1 MEIKNY
7 KIIGRSKDTNRKRTI
22 EIKAISKEQALQT
35 ANEKGLGEIIEVIQ
49 FERLPTENQIRYAN
63 DLHIKITEG
72 LTIDD
77 VSALIDKKVNN
88 DLDPKAGLIDFANE
102 RKLGF
107 SKYIGEMSLYNLLFD
122 CLDGVDKIAFFT
134 LSIYKWVAD
143 DNQTNLNK
151 HVHKNKFYQFA
162 TALKDDEQFLKSMN
176 KYSGQDLLYFGDM
189 TQGNGVIVANGYS
202 RNTIAYKKVA
212 EYLKNEFGV
221 SKTKNEK
228 ISRNIGREQFGS
240 KNKGCLVFLMVGLFL
255 PILYQISVYIMNVLI

>member
-1 MEIKNY
+1 MEIKNF
-7 KIIGRSKDTNRKRTI
+7 KIIGRNKDTNRKRTI
-22 EIKAISKEQALQT
+22 EIKATTKEQALQA
-35 ANEKGLGEIIEVIQ
+35 ANEKGLTEIIEVIQ
-49 FERLPTENQIRYAN
+49 FKRLPTENQIRYAK
-63 DLHIKITEG
+63 DLNINITEG

-77 VSALIDKKVNN
+77 VSALIDKKVNK
-88 DLDPKAGLIDFANE
+88 DIDPKTGIIDFANE

-107 SKYIGEMSLYNLLFD
+107 SIYIGEMSLYNLVFD
-122 CLDGVDKIAFFT
+122 CLEGVDRIAFFI

-151 HVHKNKFYQFA
+151 HIHRNRIYQFA
-162 TALKDDEQFLKSMN
+162 TALKDDEQFLRSMN

-212 EYLKNEFGV
+212 EYLKSEFGV

-228 ISRNIGREQFGS
+228 KSRKRGGGQFGT
-240 KNKGCLVFLMVGLFL
+240 KNKGCLVFLMIGLSI
-255 PILYQISVYIMNVLI
+255 PVLYQIGAYLLTFLI